1 MSANKTENRKTAKQV
16 FTGGLLILVLI
27 IAVPIGVECA
37 GRLPETVKVN
47 AQWDDALPESMPAY
61 CYVLADE
68 ISVVYLGE
76 GGSSKWDRSWLYRVK
91 GPHFED
97 DLTEYAAALYA
108 RYPAQEAEKQLEEYI
123 RSAPVGKFEIK
134 KYYSPDEP
142 EPLYEFIFREYGID
156 TRQYEE

>member
-16 FTGGLLILVLI
+16 FTSGLLILVLI
-27 IAVPIGVECA
+27 VAVPIGLVLA
-37 GRLPETVKVN
+37 DRLIETVKVN
-47 AQWDDALPESMPAY
+47 AQWDDELPESMPVY
-61 CYVLADE
+61 CRVLADE
-68 ISVVYLGE
+68 ISVDYLGE
-76 GGSSKWDRSWLYRVK
+76 SGYYIWEKSWYYRVK

-123 RSAPVGKFEIK
+123 RSAPVGKFVIE
-134 KYYSPDEP
+134 KYHSPDEP

-156 TRQYEE
+156 TRQYEK